1 MFENLVSQQNIDAV
15 RRVVERGN
23 KFVVLAHK
31 NPDGDAVGSSLAL
44 CRYLR
49 SVGKEATVVLP
60 NAFPAFLSWM
70 PGADDVLLYETDKE
84 HCDTVIAAADV
95 FFCLDF
101 NLFSR
106 TGDVAPAALASQA
119 TKVLIDHHLQP
130 SQEFDIL
137 ISHPEACSTCEL
149 VYRVIA
155 ALGPSEVLDFE
166 LAQCIYTGMMTDT
179 GAFAY
184 ASTREDVYL
193 IIAQLLKTGIDKD
206 WIYRKVF
213 YNFSVTKMRLWG
225 FAMYDKLKVY
235 NKYNAALITLTHS
248 ELMRFYASKGDT
260 EGLVNQPLQI
270 KGLRFSCFL
279 REEQPGKINVSLR
292 SVDDFP
298 CNAVAAEFF
307 NGGGHKN
314 ASGGELYGT
323 METAVERFK
332 QALQKYKAELTE

>member
-84 HCDTVIAAADV
+84 RCDAVIAAADV